1 MWENW
6 DNESERGGGAR
17 HVCEWHV
24 VLVGSAAGGHGLG
37 MGHGRACLLHT
48 KSVHF
53 RRPTL
58 ILTLYN
64 CLLPTAL
71 IEGGAAIAIVPS
83 LLWILRRR
91 SVRLGDNW
99 TSP

>member
-1 MWENW
+1 MCASATWFW
-6 DNESERGGGAR
+6 L
-17 HVCEWHV
+17 
-24 VLVGSAAGGHGLG
+24 VLRRVG
-37 MGHGRACLLHT
+37 MVGHGRACVLHT

-64 CLLPTAL
+64 CLPTAL
-71 IEGGAAIAIVPS
+71 IEGRAAIAIVPS
-83 LLWILRRR
+83 LFWILRRR